1 MFIRTEIVFKSVKVF
16 SDGSLIKN
24 INSFNQSKLRIDFL
38 EKDFKF
44 KFKNLINKKTQSSNI
59 LSRYRKNIFN

>member
-1 MFIRTEIVFKSVKVF
+1 MFLRTKIVFKSVKVF

-24 INSFNQSKLRIDFL
+24 INSFNQSKLKIYFL